1 MLKSLRSKLIFS
13 HLAVIFVAMMVT
25 GFLLLSLGQQYFLS
39 ALEHGLTDEAH
50 LIAQALIPD
59 ATIALESPTPDPAF
73 NAIQQQQ
80 MGNLSIQVGSKTL
93 PNNLDS
99 STSLADS
106 NLAYLGDVSLEL
118 SSMLEVRIRILD
130 NRGIVLVDSSGGDE
144 GQDFSGYPAVAT
156 ALQGTQQ
163 SYVQKEA
170 REDWIFVLAPVLVN
184 DQVAGV
190 IFMGQP
196 LRDVTAVL
204 SDLRLRLLLASIS
217 AMALSAVVG
226 LTLARTIARPVQE
239 LTVAADK
246 MSAGDY
252 NYPLQTA
259 GQDELGQLERTFAT
273 MRQKLQ
279 AIEQMRVQFVS
290 DVSHELRTP
299 LTAVKGLAETLR
311 DGAVDDSAVRDH
323 FLASIEGE
331 TDRLIRLVNDLLIL
345 SRADSQKLTLR
356 SELFDLV
363 LLAGAT
369 IEKMDAQAAERD
381 VDLEWIKPGF
391 PLMVYADPDRIEQ
404 VLVNLLD
411 NAIKHTPA
419 GHLVQVMGFR
429 VNIMDES
436 HTLPVTSPAPQNSPF
451 LPLDLSHLSSG
462 EWIILSV
469 ADTGQGIPPQDL
481 PHVFERFYRT
491 DYSRSRDRGGSGLG
505 LSIAQSLIQAHGGQ
519 IWIQSPAW
527 TVDTI
532 KDGPG
537 TIASFAFRSP
547 SQN

>member
-13 HLAVIFVAMMVT
+13 HLAVIFVAMLVT

-59 ATIALESPTPDPAF
+59 ATIPLESPTPDPAF

-80 MGNLSIQVGSKTL
+80 LGNLSIQVGSKTL
-93 PNNLDS
+93 PNDLDS
-99 STSLADS
+99 SSSLADS

-118 SSMLEVRIRILD
+118 SSMLEARIRVLD

-204 SDLRLRLLLASIS
+204 SDLRLRLLLASIA
-217 AMALSAVVG
+217 AMALSAIVG

-246 MSAGDY
+246 ISAGDY
-252 NYPLQTA
+252 NYPLQSA
-259 GQDELGQLERTFAT
+259 GQDELGQLERTFVT

-279 AIEQMRVQFVS
+279 AVEKMRVQFVS

-345 SRADSQKLTLR
+345 SRADSQKLMLR
-356 SELFDLV
+356 SELFDLG

-381 VDLEWIKPGF
+381 VNLEWIKPGF
-391 PLMVYADPDRIEQ
+391 PLMVHADPDRIEQ

-436 HTLPVTSPAPQNSPF
+436 HTLPVTSPVPQNSPF
-451 LPLDLSHLSSG
+451 LPLDLSYLSSG

-519 IWIQSPAW
+519 IWIQSPAR

-537 TIASFAFRSP
+537 TISSFAFRSP